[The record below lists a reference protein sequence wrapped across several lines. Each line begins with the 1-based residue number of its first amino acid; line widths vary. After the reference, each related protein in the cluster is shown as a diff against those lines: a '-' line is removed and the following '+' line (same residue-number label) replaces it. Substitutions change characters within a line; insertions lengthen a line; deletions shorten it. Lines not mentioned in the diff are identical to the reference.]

1 MEEGGCEAIGVTIPV
16 LCLCSMNEEHI
27 LLNVLLHLLL
37 AVWIVRIPSI
47 VFLTACSV
55 PCVLIC
61 YPFHR
66 LFVGNVNYSFPV

>member
-27 LLNVLLHLLL
+27 LLNVLLYLLL
-37 AVWIVRIPSI
+37 AVWIVWILSV

-55 PCVLIC
+55 PCIFSAIHFMDCL
-61 YPFHR
+61 
-66 LFVGNVNYSFPV
+66 